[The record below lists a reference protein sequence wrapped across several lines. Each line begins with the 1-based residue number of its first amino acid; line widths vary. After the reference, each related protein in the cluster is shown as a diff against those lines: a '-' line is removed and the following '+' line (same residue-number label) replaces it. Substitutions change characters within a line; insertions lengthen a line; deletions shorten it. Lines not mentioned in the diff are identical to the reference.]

1 MISTSLLTGA
11 TLYVGYKTYRAVKR
25 EAQPAWW
32 RGMMARL
39 DKLRTTMGGERPSA
53 TVVPIRHALYPVSS
67 RVALPTSAS
76 GLAFAQLEPPTA
88 KQSLLVAVTALGTAM
103 TGVLYYP
110 PLRLVCIPAFL
121 YLGITPTQSVYVIWR
136 HEGRVSPLAAE
147 SVLLAFCVVQGYFL
161 VGAVGFS
168 LYYLGQVMAEAKR
181 QVPDARSTWQ
191 PPLWAWRQSAEGEV
205 ATPVSCLQIGDTVVV
220 HAGEMVPLAG
230 IVSSGTAWVRTPEST
245 THLGADG
252 YTVGLKVSVGQAVAA
267 TTIVMVGAIGVVIN
281 SLSPA

>member
-11 TLYVGYKTYRAVKR
+11 TLYVGYKTYRAAKR

-32 RGMMARL
+32 RGVMARL
-39 DKLRTTMGGERPSA
+39 DKLRTAVGGERQAA
-53 TVVPIRHALYPVSS
+53 TVVPVMHTLYPVSS
-67 RVALPTSAS
+67 RSALSTSAS
-76 GLAFAQLEPPTA
+76 GSAFARFEPPTA
-88 KQSLLVAVTALGTAM
+88 KQSLVVAVTALGTAM

-110 PLRLVCIPAFL
+110 PLRLVSIPAFL
-121 YLGITPTQSVYVIWR
+121 YLGIAPTQRVYVIWQR
-136 HEGRVSPLAAE
+136 EGRVSPLAAE
-147 SVLLAFCVVQGYFL
+147 SVLLAFCLVQGHFL
-161 VGAVGFS
+161 MGAVGFS

-181 QVPDARSTWQ
+181 QMPDVRSAWQ

-205 ATPVSCLQIGDTVVV
+205 VTPVSCLQIGDTIVV

-245 THLGADG
+245 THPGADG

-281 SLSPA
+281 PMSPA